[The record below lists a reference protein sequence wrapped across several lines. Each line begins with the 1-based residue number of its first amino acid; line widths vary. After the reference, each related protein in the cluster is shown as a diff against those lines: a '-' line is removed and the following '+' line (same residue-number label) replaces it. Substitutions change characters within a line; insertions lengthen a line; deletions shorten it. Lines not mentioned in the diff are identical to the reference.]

1 MIDRRVLGLDIGSRR
16 IGVALS
22 DASGTLSSPLTT
34 VSATPHE
41 RALAE
46 IGRLVRENQVVEV
59 VAGLPLT
66 LRGEIGP
73 QAELIRTFARE
84 LEAALSMPVAL
95 FDERLSTAAAE
106 QMLRD
111 LGVKP
116 EKRKQ
121 QIDQVA
127 ASIIL
132 QDYLDHTRN
141 LSEA

>member
-1 MIDRRVLGLDIGSRR
+1 M
-16 IGVALS
+16 ALS